1 MMKNILIILLSFL
14 IMTCSKEKPV
24 DYEQEKNEVLS
35 FLKDYSNYVNSNS
48 TKNLNSYWVES
59 DNTSY
64 IALEQDTLII
74 GFENLNEYLLN
85 RAKDI
90 ERLEYS
96 SWNPTIWISPTK
108 SEAMV
113 VFYSTKKILFKNG
126 FSLSLNRIRNS
137 MLLVKFEGKWKILN
151 LHESV
156 RQK

>member
-14 IMTCSKEKPV
+14 IMTCSKEKPM
-24 DYEQEKNEVLS
+24 DFEQEKNEVLS
-35 FLKDYSNYVNSNS
+35 FLKDYSNYVKSNS
-48 TKNLNSYWVES
+48 TKNLNTYWVES

-74 GFENLNEYLLN
+74 GFENLNKYLLN
-85 RAKDI
+85 RTKDI

-113 VFYSTKKILFKNG
+113 IFYSSKKILFKNG

-137 MLLVKFEGKWKILN
+137 MLLTKFGGNWKILN

-156 RQK
+156 RQE

>member
-1 MMKNILIILLSFL
+1 MKNILIILLSFL

-24 DYEQEKNEVLS
+24 DFEQEKNEVLS

>member
-24 DYEQEKNEVLS
+24 DFEQEKNEVLS

>member
-1 MMKNILIILLSFL
+1 MKNILIILLSFL

-24 DYEQEKNEVLS
+24 DFEQEKTEVLS
-35 FLKDYSNYVNSNS
+35 FLKDYSNYLNSNS
-48 TKNLNSYWVES
+48 IENLNSYWVES

-74 GFENLNEYLLN
+74 GFENLNKYLIN

-96 SWNPTIWISPTK
+96 SWNPSIWISPTK

-113 VFYSTKKILFKNG
+113 VFYSTKKIIFKNG

>member
-1 MMKNILIILLSFL
+1 MKNILIILLSFL

-24 DYEQEKNEVLS
+24 DFEQEKTEVLS
-35 FLKDYSNYVNSNS
+35 FLKDYSNYLNSNS
-48 TKNLNSYWVES
+48 IENLNSYWVES

-74 GFENLNEYLLN
+74 GFENLNKYLIN

-96 SWNPTIWISPTK
+96 SWNPSIWISPTK

-113 VFYSTKKILFKNG
+113 VFYSTKKIIFKNG

-151 LHESV
+151 FHESV

>member
-24 DYEQEKNEVLS
+24 DIEQEKTEVLS
-35 FLKDYSNYVNSNS
+35 FLKDYSNYLNSNS
-48 TKNLNSYWVES
+48 IKNLNSYWVES

-74 GFENLNEYLLN
+74 GFENLNKYLLN
-85 RAKDI
+85 RTKDI

-96 SWNPTIWISPTK
+96 SWNPSIWISPTK

-113 VFYSTKKILFKNG
+113 VFYSTKKIIFKNG

>member
-24 DYEQEKNEVLS
+24 DIEQEKTEVLS
-35 FLKDYSNYVNSNS
+35 FLKDYSNYLNSNS
-48 TKNLNSYWVES
+48 IKNLNSYWVES

-74 GFENLNEYLLN
+74 GFENLNKYLLN

-96 SWNPTIWISPTK
+96 SWNPSIWISPTK

-113 VFYSTKKILFKNG
+113 VFYSTKKIIFKNG